1 MRQVL
6 NDFLGVLCLASSRL
20 TPAKR
25 AKEVLREMWPNPQ
38 SVPSPLQALLPT
50 ILLGPSE
57 GPTSGGKAGK
67 LVLESSRTRATSHGP
82 EEA

>member
-25 AKEVLREMWPNPQ
+25 AKEVLREMWPNPR

-50 ILLGPSE
+50 ILLRPSE
-57 GPTSGGKAGK
+57 GPHTWWQSGQASAGI
-67 LVLESSRTRATSHGP
+67 LTHSGHFP
-82 EEA
+82 WP